1 MLVFL
6 ISLCLNKLINLFYFH
21 WESDGWKS
29 SNENL
34 KLIKK
39 TWALKK
45 PKKIRTNIHIVSE
58 DLLSTFCQLFHLSL
72 CILNG
77 QWKKQFSTVA
87 DWNNVDCVITQT
99 HDELFKLSAEI
110 LVFIKASKLGRVFL
124 WKHSTEYL
132 GQRARYEFLKIWSV
146 KSSLHTRPS
155 LSNIRQ
161 CLSNTWPSVS
171 RP

>member
-1 MLVFL
+1 MFVSL
-6 ISLCLNKLINLFYFH
+6 ISLYLNKLINLFRFH

-72 CILNG
+72 CISNG

-87 DWNNVDCVITQT
+87 DWNNTGCVITQT
-99 HDELFKLSAEI
+99 HDELFKPSPEI
-110 LVFIKASKLGRVFL
+110 LVFVKTSKPGKVLSK
-124 WKHSTEYL
+124 KHSTVYL
-132 GQRARYEFLKIWSV
+132 GQRAR
-146 KSSLHTRPS
+146 
-155 LSNIRQ
+155 
-161 CLSNTWPSVS
+161 
-171 RP
+171 

>member
-1 MLVFL
+1 MHV
-6 ISLCLNKLINLFYFH
+6 
-21 WESDGWKS
+21 
-29 SNENL
+29 
-34 KLIKK
+34 
-39 TWALKK
+39 
-45 PKKIRTNIHIVSE
+45 VSE

-87 DWNNVDCVITQT
+87 DWNNIDCVITQT

-161 CLSNTWPSVS
+161 CLSNTWPSFWGLRRS
-171 RP
+171 RSSGVKSLKTLAECLNSSDTTHRVPISHRS